1 MTVTTFVSIKGAPG
15 VTTLACLVGATW
27 PEARTV
33 AVVEADPFG
42 GDLAVRFQLSSA
54 WGWSSYVTAAR
65 RSQGVVPIDPHL
77 QALPGGLDAMVLP
90 AGNQRV
96 VAGPSVEALLRAS
109 VSSDSETRDLLVD
122 GGRLPVP
129 LTDPTEG
136 TAMGVWLERSDRVV
150 VVTRRDPA
158 SLFKV
163 REQAATLRERCG
175 DRLALA
181 VVGPGIHGRHA
192 IGEFTG
198 LPVVVAVP
206 YDVRAAQI
214 ACGER
219 VGVRALSRSQL
230 LVSAR
235 RLALTLSDTQPDGE
249 HEPGGRDTFA
259 EANGIDI
266 EGPGTGGRV
275 ARMLRGALHRSVRD
289 RAATGGGGEPR
300 STGVPTEGELG
311 PPPSETSAADQG
323 PRPLL
328 RPAGE
333 PDEVPIQAVTW

>member
-65 RSQGVVPIDPHL
+65 RSHGVVPIDPHL
-77 QALPGGLDAMVLP
+77 QALPGGLDVIVLP

-96 VAGPSVEALLRAS
+96 VAVPSVEALLRSFGVVGLGDKGPSGRRGSAGRAPS
-109 VSSDSETRDLLVD
+109 RRPHRRLGDWRLVGTIGPG
-122 GGRLPVP
+122 GGRH
-129 LTDPTEG
+129 G
-136 TAMGVWLERSDRVV
+136 
-150 VVTRRDPA
+150 RDPA

-163 REQAATLRERCG
+163 RERAATLRERCG

-181 VVGPGIHGRHA
+181 VVGRGAHGLSA
-192 IGEFTG
+192 TGEFTG

-206 YDVRAAQI
+206 YDIRAAQI
-214 ACGER
+214 ASGER
-219 VGVRALSRSQL
+219 LGVRALSRSQL

-235 RLALTLSDTQPDGE
+235 RLSLALSNPVIDQPNDRGV
-249 HEPGGRDTFA
+249 PA
-259 EANGIDI
+259 EASVVAAKGI
-266 EGPGTGGRV
+266 GPMGRV
-275 ARMLRGALHRSVRD
+275 ARMLRAHCTERGGTEQGQVRGCRSVRQ
-289 RAATGGGGEPR
+289 RAER
-300 STGVPTEGELG
+300 S
-311 PPPSETSAADQG
+311 PPPPDAVSADEG
-323 PRPLL
+323 PLPLP
-328 RPAGE
+328 PARG
-333 PDEVPIQAVTW
+333 PDEVPIQAVVR